1 MNSLSELQWKKR
13 ILIVGL
19 SENID
24 ETIALLKA
32 NANEIEERNIV
43 WFIFGPQF
51 VSSNLDR
58 IDDKLADSAASH
70 LKNSRTRS
78 ETVLIGKDGSE
89 KARFESLDLNSIFAL
104 IDSMPMRRKEMGLE

>member
-24 ETIALLKA
+24 ETVALLKA
-32 NANEIEERNIV
+32 NTGGIEERDTV
-43 WFIFGPQF
+43 WFVVGPQI
-51 VSSNLDR
+51 VSSNLGR
-58 IDDKLADSAASH
+58 IGDKLAESAASH
-70 LKNSRTRS
+70 LKNRTGT
-78 ETVLIGKDGSE
+78 EAVLIGKDGSE
-89 KARFESLDLNSIFAL
+89 KARSDTLDLHSIFAL